1 MKISIDV
8 TKKIRHLDN
17 FWNHIHFHP
26 TDAIED
32 AWGKRILDR
41 VSADGA
47 AKTVRMYAMLED
59 VVTMDEDGKLCY
71 DFRLGDLR
79 IDYML
84 EKGFDLLLSY
94 NFTPPCIA
102 SKQDSLSCVSHNK
115 TRYKGK
121 LINTSAPRD
130 YALWEEICYTYT
142 KHLID
147 RYGEQTVA
155 RWHLQC
161 YNEPD
166 ISAFFMSELKITEEN
181 TLIRLREYCKL
192 YHGFEKGIRR
202 ASEKL
207 CIGGPALANK
217 DAFLLGFFEYV
228 KQNRLQFDFISLHN
242 YAATNPTR
250 LQSGEQSM
258 SVRNNIALMQKYLTY
273 IKEAGLEDKMLIVDE
288 WGVCTN
294 GFNNME
300 QYPSLVFRENH
311 LFAAYYI
318 KLLGLYIKENIPVD
332 KMLICLSGQHEMQT
346 EFTGFRGFFTLN
358 HIPKPIYHAYTL
370 AARMGDTLLDMADGQ
385 NDDLTVIPTLKADG
399 TVSLMMVYANENL
412 DTELPDLDLTL
423 ELTGLGNKTH
433 VKTWRIDSKHANA
446 YAVYESMGKPEMPS
460 EDDVRSIR
468 NQSRLAATEEDYTG
482 KLELHMSN
490 HSVVLVEFS
499 A

>member
-1 MKISIDV
+1 MNLSIDV
-8 TKKIRHLDN
+8 TKTIRHLDN

-59 VVTMDEDGKLCY
+59 VVTMDEEGKLCY

-79 IDYML
+79 LDYML
-84 EKGFDLLLSY
+84 EKGFDILLSY

-121 LINTSAPRD
+121 LINTSVPRD
-130 YALWEEICYTYT
+130 YALWEEICYAYT
-142 KHLID
+142 KHLVD
-147 RYGEQTVA
+147 RYGEETVA

-166 ISAFFMSELKITEEN
+166 ISAFFMSELPINEEN

-192 YHGFEKGIRR
+192 YHSFEKGIRR

-217 DAFLLGFFEYV
+217 DAFLLGFFDYV
-228 KQNRLQFDFISLHN
+228 KQNDLQFDFISLHN
-242 YAATNPTR
+242 YAATNPVR
-250 LQSGEQSM
+250 LQSGENKM
-258 SVRNNIALMQKYLTY
+258 SVRNNIELLQKYLNY

-300 QYPSLVFRENH
+300 QYPALIFRENH
-311 LFAAYYI
+311 LFATYYF
-318 KLLGLYIKENIPVD
+318 KLLGTYIKENIPID
-332 KMLICLSGQHEMQT
+332 KMLLCLSGQHEMQT

-358 HIPKPIYHAYTL
+358 HIPKPIYHAYAL
-370 AARMGDTLLDMADGQ
+370 AARMGDTLLDAEQ
-385 NDDLTVIPTLKADG
+385 AENLTVIPTLKSDG

-412 DTELPDLDLTL
+412 DTDLPDIDLSLDLK
-423 ELTGLGNKTH
+423 GLGNRTSMKI
-433 VKTWRIDSKHANA
+433 WRIDSKNANP
-446 YAVYESMGKPEMPS
+446 YAVFESMGKPETLS
-460 EDDVRSIR
+460 EDDIKYIR
-468 NQSRLAATEEDYTG
+468 EQSRLSPTEQKYTG
-482 KLELHMSN
+482 KLDLHMSN
-490 HSVVLVEFS
+490 HAVVLVEFYE
-499 A
+499 